1 MKSKKNFIVHM
12 LGVFL
17 IALSQVIACTVS
29 FGLIGEPNPPK
40 SLLK

>member
-17 IALSQVIACTVS
+17 IDLSHVIACTVS
-29 FGLIGEPNPPK
+29 FGLNPPK

>member
-1 MKSKKNFIVHM
+1 MKTKKNLMVHT

-17 IALSQVIACTVS
+17 IALSGIITSTACMG
-29 FGLIGEPNPPK
+29 FLGEPEPPK

>member
-1 MKSKKNFIVHM
+1 MKLKKISTVHM

-17 IALSQVIACTVS
+17 IALSQIIASTVS
-29 FGLIGEPNPPK
+29 FGLIGEPIPPK

>member
-1 MKSKKNFIVHM
+1 MKSKKNLKVHM

-17 IALSQVIACTVS
+17 IALSQVIVSTVS
-29 FGLIGEPNPPK
+29 FGLVGEPNPPK

>member
-1 MKSKKNFIVHM
+1 MKSKKNLTVHM
-12 LGVFL
+12 LGVLL
-17 IALSQVIACTVS
+17 IALSHVIVCTVS